1 MKTTILAGL
10 HSVDGTI
17 ELLKK
22 QNAFPLFKRWIFHS
36 QERPCAQRTQKDQQT
51 HSQGRFCAYFTKENR
66 SLRRQRFQRKL
77 HLKAL
82 DHQSSRWKK
91 DSGDLFQKQ
100 RYPADLKPLSKKTPT
115 ILRHEPKVREQDGAE
130 KFPQSK
136 AENDRDNP
144 GTSIHGWRC

>member
-22 QNAFPLFKRWIFHS
+22 QNVFPLFKRWIFHS
-36 QERPCAQRTQKDQQT
+36 QGRTVRATNTKNQQT

-66 SLRRQRFQRKL
+66 ILRRQRFQRKL

-100 RYPADLKPLSKKTPT
+100 RYPADLKPLSKNTPT
-115 ILRHEPKVREQDGAE
+115 ILRHEPKVREQDGADISP
-130 KFPQSK
+130 K
-136 AENDRDNP
+136 
-144 GTSIHGWRC
+144 